1 MEFDLT
7 KMIDELDDLHIK
19 QTDQFVMSFVLEN
32 IFWGSISS
40 CQLLGGL
47 SQNLLNSPTTCTV
60 DNATQFYVTN
70 FQGFIENDM
79 YPTGQRKRIRV
90 LFTTG
95 SLTDNTLWLDKTV
108 TIGLFAN
115 IDAYTN
121 SLQAI
126 SRKTVQLKNNCNS
139 NPAPPCTLV

>member
-1 MEFDLT
+1 
-7 KMIDELDDLHIK
+7 
-19 QTDQFVMSFVLEN
+19 
-32 IFWGSISS
+32 
-40 CQLLGGL
+40 
-47 SQNLLNSPTTCTV
+47 
-60 DNATQFYVTN
+60 
-70 FQGFIENDM
+70 M

-95 SLTDNTLWLDKTV
+95 SLTDNTVWLDTAV

-126 SRKTVQLKNNCNS
+126 SRKIV
-139 NPAPPCTLV
+139 

>member
-1 MEFDLT
+1 
-7 KMIDELDDLHIK
+7 
-19 QTDQFVMSFVLEN
+19 
-32 IFWGSISS
+32 
-40 CQLLGGL
+40 
-47 SQNLLNSPTTCTV
+47 
-60 DNATQFYVTN
+60 
-70 FQGFIENDM
+70 M

-95 SLTDNTLWLDKTV
+95 SLTDNTVWLDTAV

-126 SRKTVQLKNNCNS
+126 SRKTVQLKNNCYDANFD
-139 NPAPPCTLV
+139 PFIPCSSVLGVQMGTFILQRVTDNYLEAVFSPQADIAFDNLFNANL